1 MESNMNLGV
10 LLCPGHANL
19 KPSSIRSER
28 MDGVEAAFIEEDAIY
43 IRQHEK
49 IDIDTM
55 VSDALILLRLAGKYY
70 HIDDHGVK

>member
-1 MESNMNLGV
+1 
-10 LLCPGHANL
+10 
-19 KPSSIRSER
+19 
-28 MDGVEAAFIEEDAIY
+28 VEAAFIEEDAIY

-55 VSDALILLRLAGKYY
+55 ASDALILLRLAGKYY